1 MRKAFDANVPK
12 LKPRLRG
19 VGAPPTESPI
29 ESRGVSLPS
38 PAREERA
45 VPAAAGPSTTVQPPV
60 PVPSPGSPTT
70 RSVVA
75 PPATTRAERG
85 ARVEGGGVESRG
97 TVAATSAVQVPAEA
111 SAGPLFDVTER
122 RDRLEKIKR
131 KVAAAARAPT
141 RLDAPAEPAR
151 AGESALALVRDLE
164 AQLAR
169 SREMEDSLRADLSQ
183 ARGELARAAA
193 ESRGAGERLAAAEKA
208 LAEKQA
214 VLAEMLP
221 EMNALEEERDEAL
234 RRAQALAALDEE
246 RQKLLDEVTRRAEE
260 SEKALSE
267 TRAEGER
274 LSSEL
279 DARAADEA
287 RLRSGLTEVARE
299 RDALARELGETR
311 SERDKLLEAR
321 RALEQV
327 HQALSQAR
335 ARHG

>member
-19 VGAPPTESPI
+19 GVPGEQAAGPVAPAVARPPATIPAPPPGAAEAHEATRSPI
-29 ESRGVSLPS
+29 ATA
-38 PAREERA
+38 ARAA
-45 VPAAAGPSTTVQPPV
+45 VPAAP
-60 PVPSPGSPTT
+60 
-70 RSVVA
+70 A
-75 PPATTRAERG
+75 P
-85 ARVEGGGVESRG
+85 ARVERSASSP
-97 TVAATSAVQVPAEA
+97 VATDPP
-111 SAGPLFDVTER
+111 AGPLFDVVER

-141 RLDAPAEPAR
+141 RLEAPAEPAR
-151 AGESALALVRDLE
+151 AGESALALVKDLE
-164 AQLAR
+164 ARLAR

-183 ARGELARAAA
+183 AREELARSAA
-193 ESRGAGERLAAAEKA
+193 ESRDVGERLAGAEKA
-208 LAEKQA
+208 LVEKQA

-221 EMNALEEERDEAL
+221 EMSALEEERDEAL

-246 RQKLLDEVTRRAEE
+246 RQKLLDEVSRRAEE
-260 SEKALSE
+260 SEKAL
-267 TRAEGER
+267 AEAQVEVER
-274 LSSEL
+274 LSAEL
-279 DARAADEA
+279 DGRAADEA
-287 RLRSGLTEVARE
+287 RLRSGLAEVTRE

-311 SERDKLLEAR
+311 AERDKLAEAR